1 MSDRAQLNGP
11 SRPTVR
17 LPAAQAHG
25 EPIEDRF
32 DAPAALLRLLVGG
45 ALVGADELRIRLHEW
60 EAATHATPPTVSPPT
75 PKGPTATAPRRYALI
90 GLLFESESRVRRG
103 FSAVRER
110 LERLSY
116 ETESYYDDLY
126 ASDMLPTP
134 LDPLLIRLD
143 ELLFTA
149 EEAVDR
155 WAARGRSEAE
165 RSSRMARLATTSVM
179 DELLDYMARNP
190 EVRALI
196 EQQASSMAEEAVD
209 EVRGRAAT
217 ADQWVERLAHR
228 VLRRPVGEEHPD
240 DTGAVNAPQPAAE
253 ERAVTP
259 SGAQQAPA
267 STSGKRA
274 AQAAPGTKAHSND
287 GSDG

>member
-1 MSDRAQLNGP
+1 
-11 SRPTVR
+11 
-17 LPAAQAHG
+17 
-25 EPIEDRF
+25 
-32 DAPAALLRLLVGG
+32 
-45 ALVGADELRIRLHEW
+45 
-60 EAATHATPPTVSPPT
+60 
-75 PKGPTATAPRRYALI
+75 
-90 GLLFESESRVRRG
+90 
-103 FSAVRER
+103 VRER

-267 STSGKRA
+267 STSGKRTS
-274 AQAAPGTKAHSND
+274 QAAPGAKAHSND